1 VKGPVGI
8 IGLGIM
14 GGAIS
19 ANLVKNGWH
28 VIGFDIDPASSK
40 SAAQA
45 GVEIASGIADLAG
58 RAEILL
64 TSLPN
69 PQALAD
75 TVRAIADAGVAR
87 RIVCETSTLALQDK
101 IQAAG
106 FLEKAGHVL
115 LDCPLSGT
123 GAQAKTRDLVVYASG
138 DPGSVEAAR
147 ALFGDFSRQAYDLGV
162 FGNGTRMKF
171 IANLL
176 VAIHNVAAAEAMV
189 LAMKAGL
196 DPHMVVEVIGAG
208 AGTSRM
214 FEMRAPMM
222 ADGRYEPAT
231 MRNSTWK
238 KDMAIIG
245 EFAAGLD
252 CPTPLFE
259 VSDSL
264 YAAARAQG
272 HGERDTA
279 AICAVLEAMAGISR
293 RTVG

>member
-1 VKGPVGI
+1 MKGPVGI

-14 GGAIS
+14 GGTIS
-19 ANLVKNGWH
+19 ANLAKRGWH
-28 VIGFDIDPASSK
+28 IIGFDIDLASSK
-40 SAAQA
+40 AAERA
-45 GVEIASGIADLAG
+45 GVEIACDIADLVD

-69 PQALAD
+69 PRALID
-75 TVRAIADAGVAR
+75 TVHMIADAGVGQ

-101 IQAAG
+101 MQAAS

-138 DPGSVEAAR
+138 DPSSIEVAR
-147 ALFGDFSRQAYDLGV
+147 PVFADFSRQAYDLGAL
-162 FGNGTRMKF
+162 GNGTRMKL

-196 DPHMVVEVIGAG
+196 DPHRVVEVIGAG

-222 ADGRYEPAT
+222 ADGSYEPAT

-245 EFAAGLD
+245 EFATGLD
-252 CPTPLFE
+252 CPTPLFGIC
-259 VSDSL
+259 DSL

-272 HGERDTA
+272 HAERDTA
-279 AICAVLEAMAGISR
+279 AVCAILEAMAGLSR
-293 RTVG
+293 RTAG